1 MTVRM
6 KKFLWIGMGGVVA
19 LLGGVYLATEN
30 EYAACCGFSCARPSA
45 RDSSTETWRVKGY
58 VRMFKETK
66 SFQDMERKF
75 SNSREVGCAQIHRI
89 FQTCEFKV
97 VNGTI
102 PEISIQVRSSDEIL
116 ARRVVEFLAKEFS
129 NMLENRNRQVFEK
142 QTARANMEIK
152 KAKRKG
158 DPVPEGAIREI
169 ETARSLLEKEDFRV
183 YGIRE
188 TEVRFWGRRW
198 RWCEG

>member
-1 MTVRM
+1 
-6 KKFLWIGMGGVVA
+6 
-19 LLGGVYLATEN
+19 
-30 EYAACCGFSCARPSA
+30 
-45 RDSSTETWRVKGY
+45 
-58 VRMFKETK
+58 MFKETK

-129 NMLENRNRQVFEK
+129 NMLENRNRQGFEK

-169 ETARSLLEKEDFRV
+169 ETARSLLEKENFRV

-188 TEVRFWGRRW
+188 TGVRFLGKRW
-198 RWCEG
+198 RWQ

>member
-1 MTVRM
+1 MTVKM
-6 KKFLWIGMGGVVA
+6 KKFLWIGMGSVAA
-19 LLGGVYLATEN
+19 LLGCVYLATEN

-45 RDSSTETWRVKGY
+45 KDSSTETWRVKGY
-58 VRMFKETK
+58 VQMFKETK
-66 SFQDMERKF
+66 SFQGLEQKF
-75 SNSREVGCAQIHRI
+75 SNSHEVGCAQIHRT

-97 VNGTI
+97 INGTI
-102 PEISIQVRSSDEIL
+102 PEVLVQVRSRDKML

-169 ETARSLLEKEDFRV
+169 ETARSLLEKESFRV

-188 TEVRFWGRRW
+188 TEVRFEGRRW